1 MSSIVVCCSGRFK
14 AVALSLIAAA
24 LPLTLAA
31 QNAPENANPPK
42 PATPAKTQQSAAHGQ
57 AAGTLGKTLSQAEQQ
72 TLGRAAGKVLDQIQ
86 DQEFDLYTR
95 LTYFEKPERLNPA
108 SFASVDEVKQWKSML
123 EQMKQKS
130 QQVADLYTNVSK
142 NLDQELR
149 NAQINEQLAAKF
161 KAVILEGFPWETIQ
175 KKDQLM
181 REYIG
186 EHGKLLAFYETNW
199 GTWKPGADPA
209 KPVFNSPQEATA
221 FQKLREQIISTGQQL
236 DAAYKSM
243 SQ

>member
-1 MSSIVVCCSGRFK
+1 
-14 AVALSLIAAA
+14 
-24 LPLTLAA
+24 
-31 QNAPENANPPK
+31 
-42 PATPAKTQQSAAHGQ
+42 
-57 AAGTLGKTLSQAEQQ
+57 
-72 TLGRAAGKVLDQIQ
+72 
-86 DQEFDLYTR
+86 
-95 LTYFEKPERLNPA
+95 
-108 SFASVDEVKQWKSML
+108 
-123 EQMKQKS
+123 MKQKS

-149 NAQINEQLAAKF
+149 NAQINGQLAGKF

-181 REYIG
+181 QEYIG

-199 GTWKPGADPA
+199 GTWRPGADPA
-209 KPVFNSPQEATA
+209 KPVFSSPQEATA

>member
-1 MSSIVVCCSGRFK
+1 MSPIAVCCSSRSK
-14 AVALSLIAAA
+14 AVVLSLIAAA

-31 QNAPENANPPK
+31 QSTPESANHPK
-42 PATPAKTQQSAAHGQ
+42 SVAPAKPQQPAARGQ
-57 AAGTLGKTLSQAEQQ
+57 AAGTLGQTLSQAEQE

-130 QQVADLYTNVSK
+130 QQVVDLYTNVSK
-142 NLDQELR
+142 KLDQELR

-181 REYIG
+181 QEYIG

-209 KPVFNSPQEATA
+209 KPVFSSPQEATA
-221 FQKLREQIISTGQQL
+221 FQKLREQILSTGQQL
-236 DAAYKSM
+236 DAAYRSM

>member
-1 MSSIVVCCSGRFK
+1 M
-14 AVALSLIAAA
+14 LSLVAAA

-31 QNAPENANPPK
+31 QSTPEDASRPKSVAPSK
-42 PATPAKTQQSAAHGQ
+42 PQQSAGREQ
-57 AAGTLGKTLSQAEQQ
+57 AARTMGRTLSQAEQE
-72 TLGRAAGKVLDQIQ
+72 TMGHAAGKVLDQIQ

-95 LTYFEKPERLNPA
+95 LSYFEKPERLNPA

-181 REYIG
+181 QEYIG
-186 EHGKLLAFYETNW
+186 EHGKLLAFYEINW

-209 KPVFNSPQEATA
+209 KPVFSSPQEATA

-236 DAAYKSM
+236 DAAYRSM

>member
-1 MSSIVVCCSGRFK
+1 MSSIAVCCSSRSK
-14 AVALSLIAAA
+14 AVVLSLIAAA

-31 QNAPENANPPK
+31 QSAPENADHPK
-42 PATPAKTQQSAAHGQ
+42 PVAPAKPQQPAAHGQ
-57 AAGTLGKTLSQAEQQ
+57 AAGTLSQTLSQAEQE

-123 EQMKQKS
+123 EEMKRKS
-130 QQVADLYTNVSK
+130 QQVADLYTNVCK

-181 REYIG
+181 QEYIG

-199 GTWKPGADPA
+199 GTWKPGANPA
-209 KPVFNSPQEATA
+209 KPVFSSPQESTA

>member
-1 MSSIVVCCSGRFK
+1 M
-14 AVALSLIAAA
+14 IAAA

-31 QNAPENANPPK
+31 QSTPENAGHPK
-42 PATPAKTQQSAAHGQ
+42 PVAPAKPQQPAARGQ
-57 AAGTLGKTLSQAEQQ
+57 AAGTLSQTLSQAEQE

-130 QQVADLYTNVSK
+130 QQVVDLYTNVSK

-181 REYIG
+181 QEYIG

-199 GTWKPGADPA
+199 GTWKPGANPA
-209 KPVFNSPQEATA
+209 KPVFSSPQESTA

>member
-1 MSSIVVCCSGRFK
+1 MSSIAVCCSSRSK
-14 AVALSLIAAA
+14 TVVLSLIAAA

-31 QNAPENANPPK
+31 QSTPENADHPK
-42 PATPAKTQQSAAHGQ
+42 PVAPAKPQQPASRGQ
-57 AAGTLGKTLSQAEQQ
+57 AAGTLSQTISQAEQE
-72 TLGRAAGKVLDQIQ
+72 TLGRAAGKILDQIQ

-142 NLDQELR
+142 NLDLALR
-149 NAQINEQLAAKF
+149 SAQINERLATKF

-181 REYIG
+181 QEYIG

-209 KPVFNSPQEATA
+209 KPVFSSPQESTA

>member
-1 MSSIVVCCSGRFK
+1 
-14 AVALSLIAAA
+14 
-24 LPLTLAA
+24 
-31 QNAPENANPPK
+31 
-42 PATPAKTQQSAAHGQ
+42 
-57 AAGTLGKTLSQAEQQ
+57 
-72 TLGRAAGKVLDQIQ
+72 
-86 DQEFDLYTR
+86 
-95 LTYFEKPERLNPA
+95 LTYFEKPERLNPT

-175 KKDQLM
+175 KKDQLIQ
-181 REYIG
+181 EYIG

-209 KPVFNSPQEATA
+209 KPVFSSPQESTA